1 MGILPYLW
9 NAVSCRVAG
18 TMCVALGERQVQSI
32 LNEIKKV
39 IWTDQHH
46 LVTNSKR

>member
-1 MGILPYLW
+1 METLPFLW

-18 TMCVALGERQVQSI
+18 TMCVALEEKQVQSI

-46 LVTNSKR
+46 LVTNGKR